1 MLIDITRTIGLDT
14 LVYPGDNGPVLER
27 AYSMAVGD
35 CCNAS
40 RLEFSAHCGTH
51 LDAPSHFTRDGQTID
66 ELPLERFRLAAHVV
80 DTGAAESITPGHI
93 GDLQIDRGSAVLF
106 KTSNGNLPRDKFV
119 AKFVCLTAPAAQ
131 ALIDSGVSMVGIDY
145 LSIEGEDDPA
155 APIHQLLLGA
165 GVLILEDIDLRD
177 VTPGRYTLTCY
188 PLRLYQTEASPCRA
202 VLETL

>member
-14 LVYPGDNGPVLER
+14 LVYPSDSRPVLER
-27 AYSMAVGD
+27 TYSMAAGD
-35 CCNAS
+35 GCNVS

-51 LDAPSHFTRDGQTID
+51 LDAPAHFARNGPTID
-66 ELPLERFRLAAHVV
+66 ELPLERFRLTAHVV
-80 DTGAAESITPGHI
+80 DTGTAEFITPSHI
-93 GDLQIDRGSAVLF
+93 SDSQIAPGSAVLF

-131 ALIDSGVSMVGIDY
+131 ALIDSGASMVGIDY

-165 GVLILEDIDLRD
+165 GVLILEDINLRD
-177 VTPGRYTLTCY
+177 AAPGRYTLTCF
-188 PLRLYQTEASPCRA
+188 PLRLHKTEASPCRA
-202 VLETL
+202 VLEKL